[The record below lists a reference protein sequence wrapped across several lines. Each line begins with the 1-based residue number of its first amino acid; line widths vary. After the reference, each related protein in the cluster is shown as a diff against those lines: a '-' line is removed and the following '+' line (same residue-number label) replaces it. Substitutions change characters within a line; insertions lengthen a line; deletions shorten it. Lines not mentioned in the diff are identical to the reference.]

1 MKVKGRLAKF
11 GHFSAYLAVRFFV
24 CLLQALP
31 IETCRRIACGLAW
44 LVTEVIGFRTA
55 LIDENLGRAFPNMS
69 ADTRAGWP
77 ARCGNTCF

>member
-31 IETCRRIACGLAW
+31 IETCRRIARGLAW
-44 LVTEVIGFRTA
+44 LMTEVIVFRAATRRRKPRPRVSKHV
-55 LIDENLGRAFPNMS
+55 GRHP
-69 ADTRAGWP
+69 RGWP
-77 ARCGNTCF
+77 GRCGNTCF